1 MNRGGAN
8 PSRRHLLPVA
18 SLSRLPYWLLVVMLL
33 GVLAVWSV
41 VREEDYRVIFRAVSR
56 GIVTTLYV
64 SVISY
69 AAAAAIGLLFGLMR
83 ASHRR
88 VLREAA
94 SVYIEVVRGV
104 PMLVILYYVAF
115 VAAPAL
121 VVLINRLAEPLIAA
135 GWLQPLSVRRIDF
148 VWRAIIALTVG
159 YSAFLAEI
167 FRAGIEAVP
176 RGQLEAALSLGMSR
190 RQAMLRVVLP
200 QAARTVLPPLGN
212 DFVAMI
218 KDSALVSVLGVQD
231 ITQQAKV
238 YSASSFRFFETYN
251 TVAFLYLVLTISLSL
266 LVRGLERRLRR
277 HVSTAHPVGKCF
289 SCQNPVVDEGADD
302 YPRRDVE
309 VFDRALDVIHGRDT
323 GTDHGLQRIIRTQ
336 KLLGERS
343 LELLLARAHVRR
355 RQEPLFHARRKMI
368 GHQAGKGK
376 PSTCQ

>member
-1 MNRGGAN
+1 MNRGGAS

-64 SVISY
+64 SVIAY
-69 AAAAAIGLLFGLMR
+69 AAATAVGLLFGLMR

-115 VAAPAL
+115 VAAPAM
-121 VVLINRLAEPLIAA
+121 VVLINRVAEPLIAA
-135 GWLQPLSVRRIDF
+135 GWLQPLSVRRVDF
-148 VWRAIIALTVG
+148 VWRAIMALTIG

-212 DFVAMI
+212 DFVAII

-251 TVAFLYLVLTISLSL
+251 TVAFLYLVLTISLSI

-277 HVSTAHPVGKCF
+277 HV
-289 SCQNPVVDEGADD
+289 
-302 YPRRDVE
+302 
-309 VFDRALDVIHGRDT
+309 DR
-323 GTDHGLQRIIRTQ
+323 QR
-336 KLLGERS
+336 
-343 LELLLARAHVRR
+343 
-355 RQEPLFHARRKMI
+355 
-368 GHQAGKGK
+368 
-376 PSTCQ
+376 

>member
-1 MNRGGAN
+1 MNRGGAS

-33 GVLAVWSV
+33 GVLGVWSV

-69 AAAAAIGLLFGLMR
+69 AAAAAVGLLFGLMR

-212 DFVAMI
+212 DFVAII

-277 HVSTAHPVGKCF
+277 HVSISHP
-289 SCQNPVVDEGADD
+289 N
-302 YPRRDVE
+302 R
-309 VFDRALDVIHGRDT
+309 
-323 GTDHGLQRIIRTQ
+323 
-336 KLLGERS
+336 
-343 LELLLARAHVRR
+343 
-355 RQEPLFHARRKMI
+355 
-368 GHQAGKGK
+368 
-376 PSTCQ
+376 

>member
-1 MNRGGAN
+1 MNRGAAGT
-8 PSRRHLLPVA
+8 SRRHLLPVA
-18 SLSRLPYWLLVVMLL
+18 SLSRLPYWLLAIMLL

-41 VREEDYRVIFRAVSR
+41 VREEDYRIIFRAVSR

-64 SVISY
+64 SVIAY
-69 AAAAAIGLLFGLMR
+69 VAAAAVGLLFGLMR

-115 VAAPAL
+115 VAAPAA

-135 GWLQPLSVRRIDF
+135 GWMEPLSVRRVDF
-148 VWRAIIALTVG
+148 VWRAIIALTIG

-190 RQAMLRVVLP
+190 RQAMLHVVLP

-218 KDSALVSVLGVQD
+218 KDSALVSVLGVGD

-251 TVAFLYLVLTISLSL
+251 TVAFLYLVMTIGLSI
-266 LVRGLERRLRR
+266 LERRLRR
-277 HVSTAHPVGKCF
+277 HVAH
-289 SCQNPVVDEGADD
+289 
-302 YPRRDVE
+302 
-309 VFDRALDVIHGRDT
+309 
-323 GTDHGLQRIIRTQ
+323 
-336 KLLGERS
+336 ER
-343 LELLLARAHVRR
+343 
-355 RQEPLFHARRKMI
+355 
-368 GHQAGKGK
+368 
-376 PSTCQ
+376 